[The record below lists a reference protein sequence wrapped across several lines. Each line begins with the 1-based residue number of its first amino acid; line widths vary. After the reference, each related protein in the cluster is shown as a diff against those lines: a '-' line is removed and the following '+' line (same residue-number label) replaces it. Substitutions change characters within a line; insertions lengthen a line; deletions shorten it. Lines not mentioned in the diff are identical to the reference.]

1 MWDYSEK
8 VQEHFHNPRNAGAVA
23 DANAVGEVGSMACGD
38 ALRLTL
44 KVDPATEVILAAG
57 FQTFGCGSAIASSS
71 ALTEMIKGKT
81 LAEALSVT
89 NQDIAD
95 FLDGLPPEKMH
106 CSVLG
111 REALGAA
118 VANYRGEVWHDDHD
132 EGAPVCACFGVSG
145 TMIERTVQA
154 NNLKSVI
161 DVINYTKA
169 GGGCTCCH
177 DAIAAIL
184 QRTLTGGEST
194 KAGAADPG
202 LGASASS
209 GPESWRNLP
218 VIGAGAGRTTRDSV

>member
-8 VQEHFHNPRNAGAVA
+8 VQDHFHNPRNAGAVP

-44 KVDPATEVILAAG
+44 RVDRATEVIVAAG

-81 LAEALSVT
+81 LAEALAVT

-111 REALGAA
+111 REALAAA
-118 VANYRGEVWHDDHD
+118 VANYRGEAWHDDH
-132 EGAPVCACFGVSG
+132 EEEAPVCACFGVSG
-145 TMIERTVQA
+145 SLIERTARA
-154 NNLKSVI
+154 NALRTVI
-161 DVINYTKA
+161 EVINYTKA

-177 DAIAAIL
+177 DAIEAIL
-184 QRTLTGGEST
+184 RRVVHDAGSESGS
-194 KAGAADPG
+194 AMEPG
-202 LGASASS
+202 HASSAS
-209 GPESWRNLP
+209 PDSWRNLP
-218 VIGAGAGRTTRDSV
+218 VVGDSSARATRRSA

>member
-8 VQEHFHNPRNAGAVA
+8 VQDHFHHPRNAGAVA

-44 KVDPATEVILAAG
+44 KVDPSTEVILAAG

-81 LAEALSVT
+81 LAEALSVS
-89 NQDIAD
+89 NQDIAT

-111 REALGAA
+111 REALAAA
-118 VANYRGEVWHDDHD
+118 VANYRGEVWRNDHD
-132 EGAPVCACFGVSG
+132 ESAPVCACFGV
-145 TMIERTVQA
+145 TETLIERTVRA
-154 NNLKSVI
+154 NDLKSLI
-161 DVINYTKA
+161 EVINYTKA

-177 DAIAAIL
+177 DAIEGIL
-184 QRTLTGGEST
+184 ARVL
-194 KAGAADPG
+194 GAASSTQSG
-202 LGASASS
+202 LAASTNAPSR
-209 GPESWRNLP
+209 ELP
-218 VIGAGAGRTTRDSV
+218 VLPSTPSGATRTAA